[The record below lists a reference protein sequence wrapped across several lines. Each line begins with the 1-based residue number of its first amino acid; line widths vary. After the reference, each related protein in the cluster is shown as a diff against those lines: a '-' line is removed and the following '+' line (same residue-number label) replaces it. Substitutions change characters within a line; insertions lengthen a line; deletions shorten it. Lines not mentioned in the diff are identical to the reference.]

1 LTSLSK
7 NSIKGYQHGDSEQM
21 AYVARDRSGK
31 QTEAYAS
38 VDEAIDAGVAAEM
51 AGEIGSDWYIDEK

>member
-1 LTSLSK
+1 
-7 NSIKGYQHGDSEQM
+7 M